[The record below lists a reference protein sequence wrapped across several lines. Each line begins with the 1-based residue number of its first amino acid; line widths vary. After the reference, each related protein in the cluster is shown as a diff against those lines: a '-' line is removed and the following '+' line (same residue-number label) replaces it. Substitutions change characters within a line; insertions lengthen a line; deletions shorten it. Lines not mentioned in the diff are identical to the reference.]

1 MTRFRAIED
10 EALALEP
17 EERRAL
23 VESLRASLDSADA
36 IEEAWVEEVERRI
49 ADVESGAVQLIPMDI
64 ALAQVR
70 AKIHR

>member
-1 MTRFRAIED
+1 MTRFRAIES

-17 EERRAL
+17 EKRRAL

-49 ADVESGAVQLIPMDI
+49 ADVESGAVQLIPMDV

-70 AKIHR
+70 AKLHR

>member
-1 MTRFRAIED
+1 MTRFRAIEN

-17 EERRAL
+17 EKRRAL

>member
-1 MTRFRAIED
+1 MTRFQAIEN
-10 EALALEP
+10 EALSLEP
-17 EERRAL
+17 EERSAL

-36 IEEAWVEEVERRI
+36 IEEAWAEDVERRI
-49 ADVESGAVQLIPMDI
+49 ADVESGAVQLIPMDV

>member
-1 MTRFRAIED
+1 MTRFQAIEN

-17 EERRAL
+17 EERAAL
-23 VESLRASLDSADA
+23 VESLRASLKGADG
-36 IEEAWVEEVERRI
+36 IEEAWAEVVEQRI
-49 ADVESGAVQLIPMDI
+49 ADGESGAVQLIPMDV

>member
-1 MTRFRAIED
+1 MTRFQAIEN
-10 EALALEP
+10 EALSLEP
-17 EERRAL
+17 EERSAL

-36 IEEAWVEEVERRI
+36 IEEAWAEEVERRI
-49 ADVESGAVQLIPMDI
+49 ADVESGAVQLIPMDV